1 MGLGARVASV
11 THQLC
16 HFDSPEIRAIAVI
29 LQWGSYADIPLA
41 LIPQTVY
48 YSKVGLELGKLVAK
62 ERQIVLP

>member
-16 HFDSPEIRAIAVI
+16 HFDSPEIRAIA
-29 LQWGSYADIPLA
+29 DFPLA

>member
-1 MGLGARVASV
+1 MGLGARVSSV
-11 THQLC
+11 MHQLC
-16 HFDSPEIRAIAVI
+16 HFNPPDTQAITVI
-29 LQWGSYADIPLA
+29 LQLRSYADFPLA